1 MADSSIPPPPHALA
15 QIQEDLKYL
24 YASNT
29 NISNFVSVKLS
40 SASNYHLWEKQMFC
54 LMETYNL
61 HGIVDAT
68 VSCPRTLNTEMEK
81 QYNSLVKGWIFG
93 SISEEL
99 LGTVVDL
106 GSAKE
111 VWEKLKS
118 FYDPTMIS
126 SQQGTYLLQ
135 GFNTYDLYI

>member
-1 MADSSIPPPPHALA
+1 MADSSIPPCPPHALA
-15 QIQEDLKYL
+15 QTQEDLKYL

-29 NISNFVSVKLS
+29 NVSNFVSVKLS
-40 SASNYHLWEKQMFC
+40 SARNYHLWQTQMLC
-54 LMETYNL
+54 LLETYNL
-61 HGIVDAT
+61 HGIVDVTTTRSRAL
-68 VSCPRTLNTEMEK
+68 SPEMEK

-118 FYDPTMIS
+118 FYDPVLIIS
-126 SQQGTYLLQ
+126 HQGTYLT
-135 GFNTYDLYI
+135 N